1 MIFVTYD
8 TIFKRN
14 RDLREAQTIDLNP
27 QDKEQ
32 QQLKIIDNITYK
44 KARLTKILNPIR
56 RTCQKCTSNYTI
68 IKSPLNNFNS
78 RNTKNNLSSKTYIKW
93 IVDRILRDIIIIRKS
108 WSVSIKKSKC
118 DCIRKC
124 DQTKT

>member
-1 MIFVTYD
+1 MRSRTIFVTCD

-14 RDLREAQTIDLNP
+14 MGLRAEQMIGPNP

-56 RTCQKCTSNYTI
+56 RTRQKCTSYNTI

-78 RNTKNNLSSKTYIKW
+78 RNTKNNLCSKTYIK
-93 IVDRILRDIIIIRKS
+93 
-108 WSVSIKKSKC
+108 
-118 DCIRKC
+118 
-124 DQTKT
+124 